1 MERPTGASP
10 WFIGCFKTGLRASP
24 VTMTDFGLLVAN
36 TDFDSMTAKGRQ
48 ALKVLLIS
56 W

>member
-10 WFIGCFKTGLRASP
+10 WFIGYFKTGLRASP

-36 TDFDSMTAKGRQ
+36 PDFDSMTAKGRQ